1 MKDLNDRLGVTG
13 QLLVRSGLDIAR
25 QLQEICDAHAALLAT
40 LKSGELLFMSKLLQ
54 VDPQKAQMVIA
65 CSEVKHAN
73 SALLA
78 AGTAVF
84 TCNHQGAHY
93 GFSAGNASMTQHAGA
108 PALRLALPTTLL
120 AQQRRAQPRVRVPV
134 GVPLRCLARLGPVSF
149 EARVIDISTQGL
161 GGILYDPAI
170 RIEVGTRLEG
180 TRIMHPQGEAI
191 VVDLLV
197 RNVAQQRNPDGSYVM
212 RAGCSFIGTVPDVEK
227 LIQLFVTELEP

>member
-1 MKDLNDRLGVTG
+1 
-13 QLLVRSGLDIAR
+13 
-25 QLQEICDAHAALLAT
+25 
-40 LKSGELLFMSKLLQ
+40 
-54 VDPQKAQMVIA
+54 MVIA

-93 GFSAGNASMTQHAGA
+93 GFSAGNASMTAHAGA

-120 AQQRRAQPRVRVPV
+120 AQQRRARPRVQVPV

-170 RIEVGTRLEG
+170 RIEVGTRIEG
-180 TRIMHPQGEAI
+180 ARIMHPQGEAI

-197 RNVAQQRNPDGSYVM
+197 RNVAQQRTAEGSYVM
-212 RAGCSFIGTVPDVEK
+212 RAGCSFIGTVPDIEK